1 MLHKALR
8 ETRHLWPSV
17 RKAYQWVYAVARI
30 LDNPDELSD
39 TAVRRRLSGIVGA
52 MQRWQSLAGKL
63 QPAVA
68 HFLKVTRSY
77 WPGLFHCYAVPDLPR
92 TNNDL
97 EHLFGRSRHLERRI
111 TGRKTTSRSLVLR
124 GTVRLVAAVATQQRA
139 FDPDEL
145 VPDDLQSWRQ
155 LRSQMEARCYQR
167 RRQLRFRRDPDA
179 YLNELEQ
186 RLLKLTLP
194 P

>member
-1 MLHKALR
+1 MLHKALG
-8 ETRHLWPSV
+8 ETQHLWPSV
-17 RKAYQWVYAVARI
+17 RKAYQWVYAVASM
-30 LDNPDELSD
+30 LDNPDNLSD
-39 TAVRRRLSGIVGA
+39 TAVRRRLSGLVGA

-97 EHLFGRSRHLERRI
+97 EHLFGRYRHLERRI
-111 TGRKTTSRSLVLR
+111 TGRKATSPSLVLR
-124 GTVRLVAAVATQQRA
+124 GTARLLAAVATQQRA
-139 FDPDEL
+139 FVPDEL
-145 VPDDLQSWRQ
+145 VPDDLQSWHQ

>member
-1 MLHKALR
+1 M
-8 ETRHLWPSV
+8 
-17 RKAYQWVYAVARI
+17 RKAYQWVYAAADI
-30 LDNPDELSD
+30 LDNPDELSHV
-39 TAVRRRLSGIVGA
+39 AVRRKLSGIMGA
-52 MQRWQSLAGKL
+52 MQRWQSLAGPL

-97 EHLFGRSRHLERRI
+97 EHLFGRYRHLERRI
-111 TGRKTTSRSLVLR
+111 TGRKVTSRSLVLR
-124 GTVRLVAAVATQQRA
+124 GRARLVAAVATQQRL
-139 FDPDEL
+139 FSPHEL
-145 VPDDLQSWRQ
+145 IPDDLDSWYR
-155 LRSQMEARCYQR
+155 LRNELEARCFQR
-167 RRQLRFRRDPDA
+167 RRQLRFRRNPDA
-179 YLNELEQ
+179 YLDELEQ

>member
-1 MLHKALR
+1 M
-8 ETRHLWPSV
+8 
-17 RKAYQWVYAVARI
+17 RKAYQWVYAVADV
-30 LDNPDELSD
+30 LDNPDELSHVV
-39 TAVRRRLSGIVGA
+39 VRRKLRGLVGA
-52 MQRWQSLAGKL
+52 MQRWQALAGPL

-97 EHLFGRSRHLERRI
+97 EHLFGRYRHLERRI
-111 TGRKTTSRSLVLR
+111 TGRKATSRALVLR
-124 GTVRLVAAVATQQRA
+124 GRARLVAAVATQQRV
-139 FDPDEL
+139 FDPREL
-145 VPDDLQSWRQ
+145 APDNPDSWYQ
-155 LRSQMEARCYQR
+155 LRNELETRCFQR

-179 YLNELEQ
+179 YLSELEQ

-194 P
+194 L